1 MNPTVFSKDIQII
14 YCILISTYQ
23 QRAIY
28 CKMTERYQGSRRLEI
43 MERVEK
49 TIDEELDHIEDIFDA
64 KDESSERRQLIED
77 NHIEEDEDYLY
88 NLERFRQCIR
98 CL

>member
-1 MNPTVFSKDIQII
+1 
-14 YCILISTYQ
+14 
-23 QRAIY
+23 
-28 CKMTERYQGSRRLEI
+28 MTERYQGSRRLEI

-88 NLERFRQCIR
+88 NLERFRQCI
-98 CL
+98 

>member
-1 MNPTVFSKDIQII
+1 
-14 YCILISTYQ
+14 
-23 QRAIY
+23 
-28 CKMTERYQGSRRLEI
+28 MTERYQGSRRLEI

>member
-1 MNPTVFSKDIQII
+1 
-14 YCILISTYQ
+14 
-23 QRAIY
+23 
-28 CKMTERYQGSRRLEI
+28 

-88 NLERFRQCIR
+88 NLERFRQC
-98 CL
+98 L